1 MEQEGANMKRR
12 DILVLVEWCK
22 NKFGE
27 SKFQKTFPKIVVN
40 NKKGPYCGVYFPT
53 ENEIHIF
60 PAQNKTFIYLCDT
73 IIQEYTHY
81 LQKMDMY
88 DVLVK
93 EIDDKVK
100 QLFEYVG
107 TGKADTFEEYK
118 RLCGEIRGLLVARG
132 YTLDLKQ
139 RMEHSD
145 E

>member
-1 MEQEGANMKRR
+1 
-12 DILVLVEWCK
+12 
-22 NKFGE
+22 
-27 SKFQKTFPKIVVN
+27 
-40 NKKGPYCGVYFPT
+40 
-53 ENEIHIF
+53 
-60 PAQNKTFIYLCDT
+60 
-73 IIQEYTHY
+73 
-81 LQKMDMY
+81 MDMY